1 MTRLQSLF
9 AQIQYDQIDLG
20 HLEQTYQNVVYLL
33 SKLMGYYTKAEM
45 RTSQGR
51 IDLVVATPEYIYI
64 FEFKVDSTPQVA
76 MEQIDSRGHLL
87 PFKAN
92 GRQLVK
98 IGANFSTRTRTL
110 DSWLI
115 QYDTCA
121 GE

>member
-1 MTRLQSLF
+1 M
-9 AQIQYDQIDLG
+9 
-20 HLEQTYQNVVYLL
+20 VYLL

-64 FEFKVDSTPQVA
+64 FEFKVDST
-76 MEQIDSRGHLL
+76 RGHLL